1 MKDTTTNRLTNI
13 LKSKKSFAVIQFF
26 TSLISTKSETT
37 KEYEI
42 MYINAKKVK
51 FAKLS
56 YSQFAYIKNEIKEL
70 QLVVDDNG
78 GRVWDFN
85 NFKEKYNNLPVLIKA
100 QFSKEF
106 EFEQK
111 NKKEL

>member
-1 MKDTTTNRLTNI
+1 MKETTTNRLTNI
-13 LKSKKSFAVIQFF
+13 LKTEKSFAIIQFF
-26 TSLISTKSETT
+26 TSLISIKSETM

-42 MYINAKKVK
+42 LYINAEKVK

-56 YSQFAYIKNEIKEL
+56 YSQFAYVKNEIKDL
-70 QLVVDDNG
+70 KLVVDDNF

-100 QFSKEF
+100 EFSKEF
-106 EFEQK
+106 EFEEK
-111 NKKEL
+111 

>member
-1 MKDTTTNRLTNI
+1 MKETTTNRLTNI
-13 LKSKKSFAVIQFF
+13 LKTKKSFAVIQFF
-26 TSLISTKSETT
+26 TSLISIKSETT

-56 YSQFAYIKNEIKEL
+56 YSQFAYVKNEIKDLE
-70 QLVVDDNG
+70 LVVDDNG

-106 EFEQK
+106 EFEK
-111 NKKEL
+111 SNVK

>member
-1 MKDTTTNRLTNI
+1 MKETTTNRLTNI
-13 LKSKKSFAVIQFF
+13 LKTKKSFAVIQFF
-26 TSLISTKSETT
+26 TSLISIKSETT

-56 YSQFAYIKNEIKEL
+56 YSQFSYIKNEIKDL
-70 QLVVDDNG
+70 KLVVDDNG

-85 NFKEKYNNLPVLIKA
+85 NFKEKYNKLPVLVKA

-106 EFEQK
+106 EFEESNVK
-111 NKKEL
+111 

>member
-26 TSLISTKSETT
+26 TSLISIKSETT

-56 YSQFAYIKNEIKEL
+56 YSQFAYIKNEIKDLE
-70 QLVVDDNG
+70 LVVDDNA

-85 NFKEKYNNLPVLIKA
+85 NFKEKYNNLPVRTKA
-100 QFSKEF
+100 QFSKDF
-106 EFEQK
+106 KFA
-111 NKKEL
+111 

>member
-26 TSLISTKSETT
+26 TSLISIKSETT

-42 MYINAKKVK
+42 MYINAQKVK

-56 YSQFAYIKNEIKEL
+56 YNQFAYVKNEIQDLK
-70 QLVVDDNG
+70 LVVDDNA

-85 NFKEKYNNLPVLIKA
+85 NFKEKYNNLPVRTKA
-100 QFSKEF
+100 QFSKDF
-106 EFEQK
+106 KFA
-111 NKKEL
+111 

>member
-1 MKDTTTNRLTNI
+1 MKETTTNRLTNI
-13 LKSKKSFAVIQFF
+13 LKTKKSFAIIQFF
-26 TSLISTKSETT
+26 TSLISIKSETT

-56 YSQFAYIKNEIKEL
+56 YTQFAYIKNEIKDLE
-70 QLVVDDNG
+70 LVVDDNF

-85 NFKEKYNNLPVLIKA
+85 NFKEKYNALPVIIKA

-106 EFEQK
+106 EFSK
-111 NKKEL
+111 N

>member
-26 TSLISTKSETT
+26 TSLISIKSETI

-56 YSQFAYIKNEIKEL
+56 YSQFAYVKNEIKDLE
-70 QLVVDDNG
+70 LVVDDNG

-106 EFEQK
+106 EFEK
-111 NKKEL
+111 SNVK

>member
-1 MKDTTTNRLTNI
+1 MKETTTNRLTNI
-13 LKSKKSFAVIQFF
+13 LKTKKSFALIQFF
-26 TSLISTKSETT
+26 TSLISIKSETT

-56 YSQFAYIKNEIKEL
+56 YSQFSYIKNEIKDL
-70 QLVVDDNG
+70 KLVVDDNG

-106 EFEQK
+106 EFEK
-111 NKKEL
+111 SNVK

>member
-13 LKSKKSFAVIQFF
+13 LKTKKSFAVIQFF

-56 YSQFAYIKNEIKEL
+56 YSQFAYIKNEIKDL
-70 QLVVDDNG
+70 KLVVDDNG

-106 EFEQK
+106 EFEK
-111 NKKEL
+111 SNVK